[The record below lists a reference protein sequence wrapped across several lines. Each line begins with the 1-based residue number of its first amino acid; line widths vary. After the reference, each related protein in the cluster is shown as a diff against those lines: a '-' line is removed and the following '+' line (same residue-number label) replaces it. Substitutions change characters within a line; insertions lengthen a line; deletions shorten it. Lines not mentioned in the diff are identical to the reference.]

1 MVTSC
6 HLVRFPNMWAI
17 LSRGARWAPLEIYFR
32 FPIINAEPDSEIKIM
47 MLFRRY
53 FLVLGPV
60 VAALFYYLLI
70 FLGMPYLPAV
80 TAAIT
85 LLTVIWW
92 ITEAMPIP
100 ATSIVP
106 FVLLPLFGVGDHKL
120 VASSMGSHV
129 ILLLMGAFMLS
140 KALEKSGAHERLAL
154 YMLKAVGVSSGRRL
168 VLGFMLAAGLL
179 SMWISNT
186 ATTLMMLPIA
196 LAILSRVDNH
206 RLTIALVL
214 GIAYAASLGGV
225 GSPLG
230 TPPNVI
236 FMGIYEEV
244 TGREFSFVRWLK
256 IGLPVVLVTLPIMAL
271 WLTRQVH
278 LEKPIERP
286 SVGTWRAEEVRT
298 LVVFGIAIFFWVT
311 RNEPFGGWSHWF
323 GVPGA
328 GDSTVALGAVVLMF
342 MVPNGKGGRLLD
354 WQTAESIPWGMLLLF
369 AGGIAIAKGF
379 MVSGLSDMMGE
390 ALSFLTT
397 MPLWLMLVLLCL
409 SVTFLTEVTSNT
421 ATATLLMPILA
432 VVATTAGFD
441 PMVLMIPAAMC
452 ASCAFMLPV
461 ATAPN
466 AIAYGTGK
474 VRMPEMVREG
484 AVLSVV
490 ASLIIAGMCRVMLV

>member
-1 MVTSC
+1 M
-6 HLVRFPNMWAI
+6 
-17 LSRGARWAPLEIYFR
+17 
-32 FPIINAEPDSEIKIM
+32 IITRQ
-47 MLFRRY
+47 LFV
-53 FLVLGPV
+53 VLGPILAFV
-60 VAALFYYLLI
+60 LYGALSAM
-70 FLGMPYLPAV
+70 GMQYLPAV

-85 LLTVIWW
+85 ALTVIWW
-92 ITEAMPIP
+92 ITEALPIP
-100 ATSIVP
+100 ATSLVP
-106 FVLLPLFGVGDHKL
+106 FVLLPLFGVTDHKV
-120 VASSMGSHV
+120 VASSLGSHV

-154 YMLKAVGVSSGRRL
+154 YMLKLVGVNSGRRL
-168 VLGFMLAAGLL
+168 VLGFMLAAGIL

-206 RLTIALVL
+206 PLTIALVL

-244 TGREFSFVRWLK
+244 TGREFSFLSWMK
-256 IGLPVVLVTLPIMAL
+256 IGLPVVLVTLPVMAL
-271 WLTRQVH
+271 WLTRNVH
-278 LEKPIERP
+278 LEKAIERP
-286 SVGTWRAEEVRT
+286 KVGEWRPEEVRT
-298 LVVFGIAIFFWVT
+298 LAVFAIAILFWVT
-311 RNEPFGGWSHWF
+311 RNEPFGGWSSWF
-323 GVPGA
+323 GVEEA
-328 GDSTVALGAVVLMF
+328 GDGTVAIGAVVLMF
-342 MVPNGKGGRLLD
+342 LVPNGKGGRLLD
-354 WQTAESIPWGMLLLF
+354 WSTAESIPWGMLLLF

-379 MVSGLSDMMGE
+379 VASGLSDMMGE
-390 ALSFLTT
+390 ALVFLTD

-409 SVTFLTEVTSNT
+409 SVTFLTEITSNT

-432 VVATTAGFD
+432 VVATSAGLD

-474 VRMPEMVREG
+474 VQIQEMAREG
-484 AVLSVV
+484 VVLSVL
-490 ASLIIAGMCRVMLV
+490 ASLIIAGMCRLMLV

>member
-1 MVTSC
+1 MIMTRQV
-6 HLVRFPNMWAI
+6 FI
-17 LSRGARWAPLEIYFR
+17 LLG
-32 FPIINAEPDSEIKIM
+32 PILAAV
-47 MLFRRY
+47 FY
-53 FLVLGPV
+53 FLLKAV
-60 VAALFYYLLI
+60 
-70 FLGMPYLPAV
+70 GMSYLPAV

-92 ITEAMPIP
+92 ITEALPIP

-106 FVLLPLFGVGDHKL
+106 FVLLPLFGVADHKL
-120 VASSMGSHV
+120 VASSLGSHV

-154 YMLKAVGVSSGRRL
+154 YMLKLVGISSGRRL

-196 LAILSRVDNH
+196 LAILARADNH
-206 RLTIALVL
+206 RLTIALIL

-244 TGREFSFVRWLK
+244 TGREFSFLSWMK

-271 WLTRQVH
+271 WLTRGIK
-278 LEKPIERP
+278 LEKALEPP
-286 SVGTWRAEEVRT
+286 VVGAWRAEEVRT
-298 LVVFGIAIFFWVT
+298 LLVFGVAILFWVT
-311 RNEPFGGWSHWF
+311 RNEPFGGWSDLL
-323 GVPGA
+323 GVSDA

-342 MVPNGKGGRLLD
+342 LVPNGKGGRLLD
-354 WQTAESIPWGMLLLF
+354 WATAESIPWGMLLLF

-379 MVSGLSDMMGE
+379 TASGLSEMMGQG
-390 ALSFLTT
+390 LNFLTA
-397 MPLWLMLVLLCL
+397 MPLWLMLILLCL
-409 SVTFLTEVTSNT
+409 SVTFLTEITSNT

-432 VVATTAGFD
+432 VVATSAGFD

-474 VRMPEMVREG
+474 VRIQEMVREG
-484 AVLSVV
+484 AVLSVL
-490 ASLIIAGMCRVMLV
+490 ASLIIAGVCWVMLV

>member
-1 MVTSC
+1 MTRQV
-6 HLVRFPNMWAI
+6 FI
-17 LSRGARWAPLEIYFR
+17 LLG
-32 FPIINAEPDSEIKIM
+32 PILAAV
-47 MLFRRY
+47 FY
-53 FLVLGPV
+53 FLLKAV
-60 VAALFYYLLI
+60 
-70 FLGMPYLPAV
+70 GMSYLPAV

-92 ITEAMPIP
+92 ITEALPIP

-106 FVLLPLFGVGDHKL
+106 FVLLPLFGVADHKL
-120 VASSMGSHV
+120 VASSLGSHV

-154 YMLKAVGVSSGRRL
+154 YMLKLVGISSGRRL

-196 LAILSRVDNH
+196 LAILARADNH
-206 RLTIALVL
+206 RLTIALIL

-244 TGREFSFVRWLK
+244 TGREFSFLSWMK

-271 WLTRQVH
+271 WLTRGIK
-278 LEKPIERP
+278 LEKALEPP
-286 SVGTWRAEEVRT
+286 VVGAWRAEEVRT
-298 LVVFGIAIFFWVT
+298 LLVFGVAILFWVT
-311 RNEPFGGWSHWF
+311 RNEPFGGWSDLL
-323 GVPGA
+323 GVSDA

-342 MVPNGKGGRLLD
+342 LVPNGKGGRLLD
-354 WQTAESIPWGMLLLF
+354 WATAESIPWGMLLLF

-379 MVSGLSDMMGE
+379 TASGLSEMMGQG
-390 ALSFLTT
+390 LNFLTA

-409 SVTFLTEVTSNT
+409 SVTFLTEITSNT

-432 VVATTAGFD
+432 VVATSAGFD

-474 VRMPEMVREG
+474 VRIQEMVREG
-484 AVLSVV
+484 AVLSVL
-490 ASLIIAGMCRVMLV
+490 ASLIIAGVCWVMLV